1 MNPDDFEREPTYR
14 TYSNLNHPQNQSK
27 IQRKEFKYIAPL
39 RFSHEKTKSNKNF
52 PVQFFLNV

>member
-14 TYSNLNHPQNQSK
+14 TYSNFNHPQNHSE
-27 IQRKEFKYIAPL
+27 IQRKKFKCIAPL

-52 PVQFFLNV
+52 PVQLFLNA